1 MKIVHIDDNIED
13 LEVVST
19 LLSTERDLLITGYT
33 RARKALDEILPP
45 FDARPDLILLD
56 LNMPGMKGFRFLS
69 DIRRKASAKNL
80 PVVVLSSTQSQR
92 EIDQVLRLGANE
104 FVRKEFDL
112 IDYKQALR
120 DVVSRW
126 RPQAS

>member
-1 MKIVHIDDNIED
+1 MNIVHIDDNIED

-19 LLSTERDLLITGYT
+19 LLSTERNLLIKGYT
-33 RARKALDEILPP
+33 RARKALDELFPTL
-45 FDARPDLILLD
+45 DGQPDLILLD
-56 LNMPGMKGFRFLS
+56 LNMPGMKGHRFLS
-69 DIRRKASAKNL
+69 ELRRKTSAENL

-92 EIDQVLRLGANE
+92 EIDHVLRLGANE

-120 DVVSRW
+120 DVVNRW
-126 RPQAS
+126 RPKAS